1 MDIFRHGK
9 SYLLFVVL
17 HFFAFVLG
25 LTVIGLYA
33 QDIQRAR
40 EAGRYSDPKWVFA
53 VVVGALSAAT
63 SLVYFVP
70 FVLRFAVV
78 PIWNTILFV
87 LWIAVFGVFGAMYIH
102 EDPEGDGGIKRMKDA
117 VWIDLANAVVWLIL
131 ALAAFVYWWG
141 HRERHSHFTGRAR
154 V

>member
-1 MDIFRHGK
+1 MDIFRNGK
-9 SYLLFVVL
+9 SYILFVIL
-17 HFFAFVLG
+17 HFFAFVLS

-40 EAGRYSDPKWVFA
+40 EAGKYSDPKWIFA
-53 VVVGALSAAT
+53 VVVGALSAVTA
-63 SLVYFVP
+63 LVYLVP

-87 LWIAVFGVFGAMYIH
+87 LWIAVFGVFGAMYIR

-117 VWIDLANAVVWLIL
+117 VWIDLANAVMWLIL
-131 ALAAFVYWWG
+131 ALTAFVYWWS
-141 HRERHSHFTGRAR
+141 HRERHSRFTGRAK

>member
-9 SYLLFVVL
+9 SYILFLIL
-17 HFFAFVLG
+17 HFFAFVLS

-40 EAGRYSDPKWVFA
+40 EAGKHSDPKWVFA
-53 VVVGALSAAT
+53 VVVGALSAVTA
-63 SLVYFVP
+63 LIYFVP

-117 VWIDLANAVVWLIL
+117 VWIDLANAVMWLIL
-131 ALAAFVYWWG
+131 ALTAFVYWWG
-141 HRERHSHFTGRAR
+141 HRERHSRFTGRAK

>member
-1 MDIFRHGK
+1 MDIFRNGK
-9 SYLLFVVL
+9 SYILFVIL
-17 HFFAFVLG
+17 HFFAFVLS

-40 EAGRYSDPKWVFA
+40 EAGKYSDPKWVFA
-53 VVVGALSAAT
+53 VVVSALSAVTA
-63 SLVYFVP
+63 LVYFVP

-87 LWIAVFGVFGAMYIH
+87 LWIAVFGVFGAMYVR

-117 VWIDLANAVVWLIL
+117 VWIDLANAVMWLIL
-131 ALAAFVYWWG
+131 TLAAFMYWWG
-141 HRERHSHFTGRAR
+141 HRERHSRFTGRAK